1 MLEELRFKIR
11 RFFNKDKERKAWDS
25 HDLNGLEENAP
36 WWMDDRE
43 IELYKFLNFCHGHN
57 IDIDTRSNELQSLK
71 LYKEQHPKHFE
82 KLSQYLSDKIL
93 AEV

>member
-43 IELYKFLNFCHGHN
+43 IELYK
-57 IDIDTRSNELQSLK
+57 
-71 LYKEQHPKHFE
+71 EQHHKHFE
-82 KLSQYLSDKIL
+82 KLSQYLSDEIL